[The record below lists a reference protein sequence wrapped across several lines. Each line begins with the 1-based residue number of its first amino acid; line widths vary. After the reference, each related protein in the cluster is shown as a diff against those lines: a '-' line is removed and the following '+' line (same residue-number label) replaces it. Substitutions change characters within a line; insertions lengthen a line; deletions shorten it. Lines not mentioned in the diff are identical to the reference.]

1 MFSILCLGVPGV
13 PGDHRAVAEVRSL
26 SLYHKH
32 RMISKTGFFSDI
44 INDHFDCYLAK
55 SQSSLNLFIS

>member
-1 MFSILCLGVPGV
+1 MFLSLCLGVPGD

-26 SLYHKH
+26 SLCHKH
-32 RMISKTGFFSDI
+32 RMVSKTGFFGDM

-55 SQSSLNLFIS
+55 SQSSLNPFIS